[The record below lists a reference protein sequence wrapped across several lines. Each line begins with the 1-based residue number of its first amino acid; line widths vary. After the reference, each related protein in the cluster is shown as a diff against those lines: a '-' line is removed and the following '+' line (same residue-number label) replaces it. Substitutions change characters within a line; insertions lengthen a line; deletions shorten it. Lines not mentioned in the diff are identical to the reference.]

1 MAPRFGAMGSS
12 ALFLQMVEG
21 PLPECTAD
29 DRAGIVGY
37 MQDPVPFAAALAT
50 AETEALPRK

>member
-1 MAPRFGAMGSS
+1 MGSS